1 MRCRISAFA
10 VFYLLCGAGAL
21 SSAEI
26 RYGDVIYLEEWK
38 QPALHLKVL
47 HRTPITVSRDPSSV
61 VAYLAPGEV
70 VEILGLG
77 ETQHYVAARV
87 ATGAAKGWVDAQA
100 LETPPEELLA
110 RLHTRREKARAHR
123 ESIERHEVTVTMTRA
138 DVHASLG
145 KPDRTSRVH
154 TPEGEEEQWFYAVYK
169 YLPYYTQ
176 SYDANGQARQ
186 VVSYRREATGHKVI
200 TFRNDEA
207 VEIAE
212 EQEEKGRQPSVI
224 TVPPARANN

>member
-1 MRCRISAFA
+1 MRCRTSAFT
-10 VFYLLCGAGAL
+10 VLYLLCGAAL
-21 SSAEI
+21 LGAEI
-26 RYGDVIYLEEWK
+26 RYANVIYLDESK
-38 QPALHLKVL
+38 QPAIHLKTL

-61 VAYLAPGEV
+61 LAYLAPGEM

-87 ATGAAKGWVDAQA
+87 ATGAAKGWVDAEA

-110 RLHTRREKARAHR
+110 KLHARREKAQAHR
-123 ESIERHEVTVTMTRA
+123 ESIERHEVTLTMTRA
-138 DVHASLG
+138 EVHASLG
-145 KPDRTSRVH
+145 KPDRTSRLR
-154 TPEGEEEQWFYAVYK
+154 TREGEEEQWFYTIYK

-176 SYDANGQARQ
+176 SYDGNGQPRQ

-212 EQEEKGRQPSVI
+212 EPEEKARPPSAI
-224 TVPPARANN
+224 AVPPPRATN